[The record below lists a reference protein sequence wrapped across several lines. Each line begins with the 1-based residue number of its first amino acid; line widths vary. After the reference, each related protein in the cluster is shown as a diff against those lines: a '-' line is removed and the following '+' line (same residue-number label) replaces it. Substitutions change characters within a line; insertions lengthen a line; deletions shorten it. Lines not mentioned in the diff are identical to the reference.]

1 MTISMAINRN
11 FFFSAAL
18 AFAFLPA
25 DAQRTITQYLSGT
38 DKDHTVA
45 WDFYCTTG
53 RRSGK
58 WDKIAVPSNW
68 ELQGFGTYNYFTDTE
83 NPEEQGWYRHVFPIA
98 KARQKS
104 RVFIVFEGSMTD
116 TEVKI
121 NGQEAG
127 PVHRGGYYRFKY
139 DITELVKN
147 GDNLLEVKVS
157 KRSAN
162 ASVNVA
168 ERHAD
173 FWQFG
178 GIFRPVYLE
187 IVPQTH
193 IDRVAID
200 ARADGS
206 IRLDV
211 YAAGAGM
218 QNRIIAGLQTL
229 GGQKIGELMTV
240 VVRSG
245 RIPESLGE
253 PITLRGRFQ
262 GIIPWNPEFPQLY
275 NLVVSVTDGN
285 GKPIHTVIQRIGF
298 RTMELRRQDGIYVN
312 GKRVLFKGTCRH
324 SEWPESGRTL
334 SKDISILDVNLM
346 KDMNINAVRMSH
358 YPPDQHFLDVCDSLG
373 LFVLD
378 ELTGWQ
384 AKYDTVI
391 GKMLVKELVVR
402 DVNHPSI
409 VLWDNGNEG
418 GWNNDLNDDF
428 AKYDPQKRNVI
439 HPWADFRGLET
450 EHY

>member
-168 ERHAD
+168 FRHIHRSIRRSFAD
-173 FWQFG
+173 LHFQQVIAVLYQFRD
-178 GIFRPVYLE
+178 IVFETIITAPVYRPRLLPIDLHLRIRHRSFE
-187 IVPQTH
+187 HDEHPAFLTGFGDRKNMPVPALLFRVFRIRKIIVGAETLQFP
-193 IDRVAID
+193 IGGNGYLIPLA
-200 ARADGS
+200 AP
-206 IRLDV
+206 
-211 YAAGAGM
+211 AAGGAVKVPGDRM
-218 QNRIIAGLQTL
+218 IL
-229 GGQKIGELMTV
+229 IGT
-240 VVRSG
+240 
-245 RIPESLGE
+245 
-253 PITLRGRFQ
+253 
-262 GIIPWNPEFPQLY
+262 
-275 NLVVSVTDGN
+275 
-285 GKPIHTVIQRIGF
+285 
-298 RTMELRRQDGIYVN
+298 
-312 GKRVLFKGTCRH
+312 
-324 SEWPESGRTL
+324 
-334 SKDISILDVNLM
+334 
-346 KDMNINAVRMSH
+346 
-358 YPPDQHFLDVCDSLG
+358 
-373 LFVLD
+373 
-378 ELTGWQ
+378 
-384 AKYDTVI
+384 
-391 GKMLVKELVVR
+391 
-402 DVNHPSI
+402 
-409 VLWDNGNEG
+409 
-418 GWNNDLNDDF
+418 
-428 AKYDPQKRNVI
+428 
-439 HPWADFRGLET
+439 
-450 EHY
+450 